1 MVDKAV
7 VWHHRLVL
15 HNESPNHPRQRL
27 KHFRLKFA
35 KIWLVGFPHV
45 KREERNPWSS
55 LSTDLSKG
63 IAQSISHAMKK
74 GNEWKGGSQFV
85 QQIKERRKQV
95 ITVQTVMLACAQ
107 HLAFD
112 FSIKPIKWWQR
123 YWQSVVDSE
132 YGPKIDDQISVELS
146 EKKGKTKRPPLF
158 FTFFYFS
165 SVIQD
170 HHGKKKIIDQYMCI
184 LCNFGIKVILRYY
197 LYETTKNTRDLL
209 RFSLLLFV
217 DSKSRKWIKV

>member
-35 KIWLVGFPHV
+35 KIWLVGFPHA

-63 IAQSISHAMKK
+63 ISQSISHAMKK

-170 HHGKKKIIDQYMCI
+170 NHGKKKLLISICVYYAILVSKWSLDIICTKQ
-184 LCNFGIKVILRYY
+184 LKTRGIFYTFHFY
-197 LYETTKNTRDLL
+197 FLL
-209 RFSLLLFV
+209 IQNQGSG
-217 DSKSRKWIKV
+217 

>member
-35 KIWLVGFPHV
+35 KIWLVGFPHA

-63 IAQSISHAMKK
+63 ISQSISHAMKK

-170 HHGKKKIIDQYMCI
+170 HHGKKKLLISICVYYAILVSKWSLDIICTKQ
-184 LCNFGIKVILRYY
+184 LKTRGIFYAFHFY
-197 LYETTKNTRDLL
+197 FLL
-209 RFSLLLFV
+209 IQNQGSG
-217 DSKSRKWIKV
+217 

>member
-35 KIWLVGFPHV
+35 KIWLVGFPHA

-63 IAQSISHAMKK
+63 ISQSISHAMKK

-170 HHGKKKIIDQYMCI
+170 HHGKKKLLISICVYYAILVSKWSLDIICTKQ
-184 LCNFGIKVILRYY
+184 LKTQGIFYTFHFY
-197 LYETTKNTRDLL
+197 FLL
-209 RFSLLLFV
+209 IQNQGSG
-217 DSKSRKWIKV
+217 